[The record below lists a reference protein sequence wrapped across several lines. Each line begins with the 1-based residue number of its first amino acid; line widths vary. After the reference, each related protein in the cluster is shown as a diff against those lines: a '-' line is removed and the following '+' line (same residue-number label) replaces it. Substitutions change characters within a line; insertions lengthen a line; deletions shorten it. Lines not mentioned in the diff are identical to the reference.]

1 MTRVLVTGA
10 RGLLAAAVVSEL
22 AGQADIVAL
31 DRDRL
36 DVTDRREVERM
47 VRELAP
53 SALVNCA
60 AYNDVDGAEREAAS
74 ALATNAIALASLA
87 RAARGCG
94 AVLVHYSTDFVFDG
108 DATRP
113 YTEEDEPKPRSV
125 YAASKLL
132 GEWLALEAPTAYVLR
147 VQSLFGP
154 EVPGGRAGSMAT
166 LVRRIREGTPA
177 PVFVDRTVSPGY
189 TPDIARATRQL
200 LEGSHPPGVY
210 HCVNGGAATWA
221 DIATEIARLLRRPA
235 NLQPMT
241 LETAAL
247 AANRPRYSVLA
258 NDKLAR
264 LGIPMPSW
272 QDALGRYLS

>member
-1 MTRVLVTGA
+1 MRVLVTGSH
-10 RGLLAAAVVSEL
+10 GLLAAAVVGEL
-22 AGQADIVAL
+22 AGRAEIVAL
-31 DRDRL
+31 DRDGL
-36 DVTDRREVERM
+36 DVTDPHEVERT
-47 VRELAP
+47 VGELAP
-53 SALVNCA
+53 SVLVNCA
-60 AYNDVDGAEREAAS
+60 AYNDVDRAEREAAS

-87 RAARGCG
+87 RASRACG

-108 DATRP
+108 DAARP
-113 YTEEDEPKPRSV
+113 YTEEDEPNPRSV

-166 LVRRIREGTPA
+166 LVRRIRQGA
-177 PVFVDRTVSPGY
+177 SVPVFVDRTVSPGY

-200 LEGSHPPGVY
+200 LEGGHPPGVY
-210 HCVNGGAATWA
+210 HCVNSGAATWA
-221 DIATEIARLLRRPA
+221 DIAMEIAQRLGRPA
-235 NLQPMT
+235 NLRPMT

-264 LGIPMPSW
+264 LGITMPSW
-272 QDALGRYLS
+272 RDALARHLS